1 MIKSLSIIIP
11 FFNEGDRISENLYK
25 VKKFLQKNKT
35 INFEIIYVNDG
46 SSDTSEEKVKEFKKK
61 IKSKKSIIKLLNL
74 RKNLGKGA
82 ALKYGVLKAN
92 NTWILTTDIDLSVS
106 LNQFKNWD
114 KKGYIN
120 PQAKEIYFGSREL
133 KNSVVKTKFYR
144 KVLGSFFRM
153 FYKFFLNVNL
163 KDTQCGFKLYKKD
176 IAKKIFSSLQSK
188 KFEHDLEIVLLAKK
202 NDYSIV
208 ELPIKWVHKP
218 GSKLHI
224 IFDPIKMFFGIIKIW
239 LKYKF

>member
-202 NDYSIV
+202 NNYSIV

-224 IFDPIKMFFGIIKIW
+224 IFDPIKMFFGICLQLRFII
-239 LKYKF
+239 